1 MYSPP
6 RSTQQ
11 DICALLEQRGQAFA
25 SLGQYEKA
33 RFEFQGALTAAR
45 AISDWARECTLL
57 SELGHCEFLM
67 FSTASNARAWYI
79 NALEVYKKHNLDLP
93 FLKGRIV
100 LNLGH
105 LEARE
110 GRVDRAE
117 QYYQEAVTI
126 GKLVDGKLIY
136 RRSLEGRAVIASMRE
151 DWQAMINYLQEAI
164 DVVEVPIHESYTV
177 WENLGYAYLNLGQYA
192 AAELELNRMVALSTA
207 PETKEYKAR
216 GLFKLGLNAELQDK
230 LSEALDF
237 YQASATQVQT
247 PEAMIGIARIYYP
260 NNETLGLFMAKQG
273 QQLLEQETFSPLQ
286 DYTLEWTTLLRIR
299 GNEASAGAN
308 QWIME
313 VLKCL
318 PPTFPFWKSI
328 TRRNLLRLARGFDT
342 GKVRSS

>member
-11 DICALLEQRGQAFA
+11 DICALLEERGQAFV

-45 AISDWARECTLL
+45 AISDCVRECTLL
-57 SELGHCEFLM
+57 SELGHCEYLM
-67 FSTASNARAWYI
+67 FSTATNSRAWYI
-79 NALEVYKKHNLDLP
+79 SALEVYEKYNLNLP
-93 FLKGRIV
+93 FLKARII

-126 GKLVDGKLIY
+126 AKLVDAKLIY

-151 DWQAMINYLQEAI
+151 DWQAMLNYLQEAI
-164 DVVEVPIHESYTV
+164 AVVEVPIHQSYTV

-192 AAELELNRMVALSTA
+192 EAELELNRMVALSAA
-207 PETKEYKAR
+207 PEAKEYKAR
-216 GLFKLGLNAELQDK
+216 GLFKLGLSAELQGK
-230 LSEALDF
+230 FPEALDW
-237 YQASATQVQT
+237 YQASATLVQT
-247 PEAMIGIARIYYP
+247 PEAMIGIARMYYP
-260 NNETLGLFMAKQG
+260 ENKTLGLFMAEQG
-273 QQLLEQETFSPLQ
+273 QHLLEQEAFSTLQ

-299 GNEASAGAN
+299 GAEASAGAN

-328 TRRNLLRLARGFDT
+328 ARRNLLRLARSFDT
-342 GKVRSS
+342 KVRLG